1 MARSLAKAALLEGME
16 VRVASPP
23 DYTFT
28 TKELSALQAFAD
40 AAGRGG
46 TVQLTDDPAQAA
58 KGAAALYTDVWTSM
72 GQEEERAQRL
82 AAFAGFTIDEPL
94 VDLAEPDA
102 VVLHCLPAHRGEEI
116 TDEVLEGPRSVVW
129 RQAAHR
135 RTAMRGI
142 LPGPC
147 GENGERAGRPAQPR
161 RLTKNQR
168 QHRITKLLEGQ
179 PVTSQAQLVALL
191 AEQGVDATQTT
202 VSRDLDDLGAVKV
215 RLPGGDT
222 AYALPELP
230 VHQIAP
236 EDHLRRV
243 LGEWVVEVAH
253 SGNLVVLR
261 TPPGSAHVVGS
272 ALDRSGL
279 EEVVGTVAGDDTVLV
294 VVAEEVGGLAMAE
307 RLRDV
312 AGIAAAQ
319 KIALNGKE
327 ED

>member
-1 MARSLAKAALLEGME
+1 MSGSLVPG
-16 VRVASPP
+16 
-23 DYTFT
+23 
-28 TKELSALQAFAD
+28 
-40 AAGRGG
+40 AGAGAG
-46 TVQLTDDPAQAA
+46 TR
-58 KGAAALYTDVWTSM
+58 AAAPSP
-72 GQEEERAQRL
+72 
-82 AAFAGFTIDEPL
+82 AA
-94 VDLAEPDA
+94 
-102 VVLHCLPAHRGEEI
+102 PA
-116 TDEVLEGPRSVVW
+116 
-129 RQAAHR
+129 
-135 RTAMRGI
+135 
-142 LPGPC
+142 
-147 GENGERAGRPAQPR
+147 

-168 QHRITKLLEGQ
+168 QHRITKLLEAQ

-294 VVAEEVGGLAMAE
+294 VVAESVGGAVMAE

-312 AGIAAAQ
+312 AGIAAAH